1 MATIMPGL
9 LFPHFESEQFR
20 YSKDTQTLVY
30 NEYNDSYPKSLFV
43 KSKVTGKVI
52 RFDMINE
59 YHPKFDMDQWDGE
72 QQVYAP
78 DIPVSGA
85 ERLTV
90 VLSRG

>member
-1 MATIMPGL
+1 MSTVMPGL

-20 YSKDTQTLVY
+20 YSKDTQTLVL
-30 NEYNDSYPKSLFV
+30 NEYNDLYPKSLFV
-43 KSKVTGKVI
+43 KSSVTGKVI
-52 RFDMINE
+52 RFNIIDDS
-59 YHPKFDMDQWDGE
+59 HPKFDMDQWDGE

>member
-1 MATIMPGL
+1 ML
-9 LFPHFESEQFR
+9 HPHFYSNQFR

-30 NEYNDSYPKSLFV
+30 NEYDKSFPKSLFV
-43 KSKVTGKVI
+43 KSSVTGKVI
-52 RFDMINE
+52 RFNVIDDS
-59 YHPKFDMDQWDGE
+59 HPKFDMDQWDGE

>member
-1 MATIMPGL
+1 ML
-9 LFPHFESEQFR
+9 HPHFYSNQFR

-30 NEYNDSYPKSLFV
+30 NEYDKSFPQSLFV
-43 KSKVTGKVI
+43 KSSVTGKVI
-52 RFDMINE
+52 RFNVIDDS
-59 YHPKFDMDQWDGE
+59 HPKFDMDQWDGE

>member
-1 MATIMPGL
+1 MSTVMPGL

-20 YSKDTQTLVY
+20 YSKDTQTLVL
-30 NEYNDSYPKSLFV
+30 NEYSDLYPRSLFV
-43 KSKVTGKVI
+43 KSNVTGKVV
-52 RFDMINE
+52 RFNMVNE

-78 DIPVSGA
+78 DIPVPGA

>member
-1 MATIMPGL
+1 MSTVMPGL
-9 LFPHFESEQFR
+9 MFPHLESKQFR

-30 NEYNDSYPKSLFV
+30 NEYIGPYPKSLFV
-43 KSKVTGKVI
+43 KSNVTGTVL
-52 RFDMINE
+52 RFEIIDIS
-59 YHPKFDMDQWDGE
+59 HPKFDMDQWDGE

-78 DIPVSGA
+78 VYPLMGA

>member
-1 MATIMPGL
+1 L
-9 LFPHFESEQFR
+9 
-20 YSKDTQTLVY
+20 
-30 NEYNDSYPKSLFV
+30 NEYSDLYPKSLFV
-43 KSKVTGKVI
+43 KSKVTGKVV
-52 RFDMINE
+52 RFNMVNE

-78 DIPVSGA
+78 DIPVPGA

>member
-1 MATIMPGL
+1 MPGL
-9 LFPHFESEQFR
+9 LFPHFVSEQFR
-20 YSKDTQTLVY
+20 YSKDTQTLVL
-30 NEYNDSYPKSLFV
+30 NEYSDLYPKSLFV

-52 RFDMINE
+52 RFNVIDDS
-59 YHPKFDMDQWDGE
+59 HPKFDMDQWDGE